1 MANKGRAE
9 SSYTIYA
16 WLKPLI
22 SPHLTHRKAKKHFV
36 AFSAILERL
45 SSAYCKCNLE
55 FVANKVKWQRLLG
68 NSTSTSPS
76 SLTTPLLK
84 MQGQKKG
91 RKPEKKAK
99 NWQFNI

>member
-68 NSTSTSPS
+68 NSTSPS
-76 SLTTPLLK
+76 SLTPLPSQNAGPK
-84 MQGQKKG
+84 KKG